1 MNIPMRIEEIGKRAG
16 IDAAAIVMK
25 GESGILRIN
34 PGSNRITIPIFH
46 GLTNEGA
53 HFWRQHVQVLGKYV
67 QGGARRVGPFG
78 FWIGTLGFVGE
89 VIKVKQAAQG
99 KAIANAPGARYLAF
113 GINMFVVS
121 NAGIMIDLLIYL
133 FGQEIIIDNPV
144 GGRENFVRLV

>member
-1 MNIPMRIEEIGKRAG
+1 MRIEEISERAG
-16 IDAAAIVMK
+16 INAAAIIME
-25 GESGILRIN
+25 GESGVLVIN
-34 PGSNRITIPIFH
+34 PSSNRITIPIFP
-46 GLTNEGA
+46 GLTNEGD

-89 VIKVKQAAQG
+89 VIKVKQDAQG

-121 NAGIMIDLLIYL
+121 TAG
-133 FGQEIIIDNPV
+133 
-144 GGRENFVRLV
+144 